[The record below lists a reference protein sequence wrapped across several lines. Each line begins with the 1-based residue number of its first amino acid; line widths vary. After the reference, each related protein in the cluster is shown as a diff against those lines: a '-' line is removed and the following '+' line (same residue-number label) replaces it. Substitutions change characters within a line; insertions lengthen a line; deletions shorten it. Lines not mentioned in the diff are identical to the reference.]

1 LKPIYIIASES
12 LSALGDHTADIWQ
25 TYQSKKV
32 LFSKNEA
39 NDWVCCLNANQEK
52 ALEKLITTDLKKKKL
67 DKTVLMALS
76 LGQKLMA
83 KAHWQNKK
91 NVGIN
96 LGSSRGATHVFE
108 QDFQYFLETGT
119 SKIQTS
125 PTTTLG
131 NISSWLA
138 QDLSLNG
145 PEISHSITCS
155 TGLHALLNS
164 IAWLNSGMR
173 KRFIIGASEAPL
185 TTFTIEQMKALKVY
199 SKLNTEKPCES
210 MLFDKK
216 SNSMILAEGAILMA
230 LQTNKPQKYLA
241 KVVGIGYGIEPLDSA
256 TALSKQGLCLQKSMG
271 MALKGIDKKS
281 IDAIVMHAPGT
292 IQGDQSE
299 FEAIK
304 AIFETDMPLLTSNKW
319 QLGHTFGA
327 SGLFSLEL
335 ALLMLQNQQ
344 FIDNPFYT
352 NKKTVKALKRI
363 LVNSVGFG
371 GNAVSVLVEV

>member
-1 LKPIYIIASES
+1 
-12 LSALGDHTADIWQ
+12 
-25 TYQSKKV
+25 
-32 LFSKNEA
+32 
-39 NDWVCCLNANQEK
+39 
-52 ALEKLITTDLKKKKL
+52 
-67 DKTVLMALS
+67 
-76 LGQKLMA
+76 
-83 KAHWQNKK
+83 
-91 NVGIN
+91 
-96 LGSSRGATHVFE
+96 
-108 QDFQYFLETGT
+108 
-119 SKIQTS
+119 
-125 PTTTLG
+125 
-131 NISSWLA
+131 
-138 QDLSLNG
+138 
-145 PEISHSITCS
+145 
-155 TGLHALLNS
+155 
-164 IAWLNSGMR
+164 
-173 KRFIIGASEAPL
+173 
-185 TTFTIEQMKALKVY
+185 
-199 SKLNTEKPCES
+199 
-210 MLFDKK
+210 
-216 SNSMILAEGAILMA
+216 
-230 LQTNKPQKYLA
+230 
-241 KVVGIGYGIEPLDSA
+241 
-256 TALSKQGLCLQKSMG
+256 MG